1 MFGDN
6 GGVGVI
12 DELLQHV
19 RAEIGVE
26 GLQTQLHLQ
35 IEAVE
40 FAAQF
45 GDVVSVAV
53 MRFEMDR
60 RNALLGANFLDQVDR
75 LVVKLEHRAAVDDLD
90 FAELARDVR
99 KNLCIQGEVR
109 VVVGTFIVVVVTES
123 AGGEYAASPAEQ
135 NDLAGAFVVYLAVSV
150 HKKVK
155 RPQGTPPAVRAL
167 R

>member
-1 MFGDN
+1 
-6 GGVGVI
+6 
-12 DELLQHV
+12 
-19 RAEIGVE
+19 
-26 GLQTQLHLQ
+26 
-35 IEAVE
+35 
-40 FAAQF
+40 
-45 GDVVSVAV
+45 

-60 RNALLGANFLDQVDR
+60 RNALLGASFLDQVDR

-99 KNLCIQGEVR
+99 KDLCIQSEVR

-123 AGGEYAASPAEQ
+123 AGGECAASPAEQ
-135 NDLAGAFVVYLAVSV
+135 NDLAGALVVYLAVSV